1 MFHGRCAKNQWQPKP
16 YPSTDNSL
24 DFEFQINNEPGREY
38 MLREQLEKLADD
50 FDFILIDCPPSLGTL
65 SINSLVA
72 ANSFIVP
79 MQAENFAFIG
89 LDRIM
94 LITEKVKK
102 RMNPS
107 LELDGILF
115 VKLAP
120 RTKFSQAVISNLT
133 NNQNFQGKLFNTY
146 IRQDIALM
154 ESGAFKQTIFEY
166 APRSRGS
173 HDYMDLAKEILKR
186 YGKNRR
192 TISDIQKAL
201 LTNTQYI
208 NESDSVNK
216 PVERVVEQKPQ
227 PKDQANIDPVV
238 LKQFKI
244 LAPYLGESVDDLIN
258 KALNHFLR
266 LKSLQ
271 LDQAIKKITEE
282 E

>member
-1 MFHGRCAKNQWQPKP
+1 MANIISVINNKGGTGKTTTVLNLGAALAKRKQRVLLVDLDSQGNLTSTFQSGTNDMGIGELMVGNCTFDDVLRVNGNLSLI
-16 YPSTDNSL
+16 PSTDKLL
-24 DFEFQINNEPGREY
+24 DFELQINNEPGREY
-38 MLREQLEKLADD
+38 MLREQLEKVLDD
-50 FDFILIDCPPSLGTL
+50 FDFILVDCPPSLGTL

-107 LELDGILF
+107 LELGGILF

-120 RTKFSQAVISNLT
+120 RTKFSQAVLSNLS
-133 NNQNFQGKLFNTY
+133 NNKNFEGKLFNTY

-186 YGKNRR
+186 YGK
-192 TISDIQKAL
+192 K
-201 LTNTQYI
+201 
-208 NESDSVNK
+208 
-216 PVERVVEQKPQ
+216 
-227 PKDQANIDPVV
+227 
-238 LKQFKI
+238 
-244 LAPYLGESVDDLIN
+244 
-258 KALNHFLR
+258 
-266 LKSLQ
+266 
-271 LDQAIKKITEE
+271 
-282 E
+282 